1 MNYLEYLQENYNF
14 KNVLHYH
21 TFSNLYIHSFGNG
34 SLPEE
39 PDLSTIRNIGTEMST
54 YNGYTVG
61 NGLSTV
67 GYSVNGDAVD
77 WSYGQKNII
86 SYTPEV
92 GSYQQGFWPSEN
104 EILELCSLQF
114 YPNKIF
120 ALVAGQDI
128 ILESYQL
135 SESDIMPGSEINLD
149 LLLRNRGLE
158 NVNGTLI
165 VEVDS
170 QNDYLNIEQSSQE
183 ISSGIQSQELHHLTI
198 PLTIAPI
205 YGFSRI
211 KFGGISSLLSIFT
224 NIG

>member
-1 MNYLEYLQENYNF
+1 
-14 KNVLHYH
+14 
-21 TFSNLYIHSFGNG
+21 
-34 SLPEE
+34 
-39 PDLSTIRNIGTEMST
+39 MST
-54 YNGYTVG
+54 YNGYIVG

-158 NVNGTLI
+158 NVNGNLI

-183 ISSGIQSQELHHLTI
+183 ISNGIQSQELHHLII
-198 PLTIAPI
+198 PLTIAPNAPYGTRIEFSIKILGESI
-205 YGFSRI
+205 YQRSFVVNFLIGSRQEI
-211 KFGGISSLLSIFT
+211 FFG
-224 NIG
+224 